1 MTLRQTER
9 GRQVQI
15 AGFDEALALRHRE
28 HLRAYGVEP
37 GATIEVIQHHPVTV
51 VRVEHT
57 ELALDAGI
65 AARVHVTEPIPP
77 ASPSAPAPPNAR
89 NVRHP

>member
-1 MTLRQTER
+1 M
-9 GRQVQI
+9 QI
-15 AGFDEALALRHRE
+15 AGFDEALSPRHRE

-37 GATIEVIQHHPVTV
+37 GGTIEVLQHHPVTV

-65 AARVHVTEPIPP
+65 AARVLVTEPAPHAP
-77 ASPSAPAPPNAR
+77 PSAPAPPTSPD
-89 NVRHP
+89 VRHAWLTDR